1 MKTLQTLAAT
11 ATIYLVIGA
20 ALFFAPVWAKEGLWF
35 TGMCLTTFLLAF
47 MVILHE
53 NTEGIAPVL
62 GATFLLTANLPMS
75 FMGGWDINLNE
86 AMSVMLVCFLL
97 SGGLFVAFMH
107 QMAFKLM
114 HGFDPFCATDCRREK
129 CRARRARRV
138 NRRAI
143 YG

>member
-35 TGMCLTTFLLAF
+35 TGAGLTSILLVF
-47 MVILHE
+47 MVIFHE
-53 NTEGIAPVL
+53 NTEDISPFL
-62 GATFLLTANLPMS
+62 GAMFLLTANLPMS
-75 FMGGWDINLNE
+75 FMGGWNINLNE
-86 AMSVMLVCFLL
+86 AMSVMLICFLL

-107 QMAFKLM
+107 QMVFKLM
-114 HGFDPFCATDCRREK
+114 HGFDPFCATACRRAK
-129 CRARRARRV
+129 RKARRA